1 MLAGLCGVIV
11 QLVVVVGGAG
21 KVGAGMVVVPPLT
34 VHPES
39 VGVAA
44 AVSPASETVTL
55 QSAELK
61 FEPSTRNWPA
71 ESARLE
77 TELVG
82 DETVTVAPG
91 AAPVPSTRTCPLL
104 TCARET
110 VRADALDGTSTARA
124 RTRSIALRGWTSPRE
139 GPGMCITS
147 HSTGPVCETLVLGQ
161 VERSGASASA
171 RSATEVAV
179 RARAGGR

>member
-1 MLAGLCGVIV
+1 M
-11 QLVVVVGGAG
+11 QVVVVGGG
-21 KVGAGMVVVPPLT
+21 GEVVVGGGVVVVPPLT

-39 VGVAA
+39 VGVAV
-44 AVSPASETVTL
+44 AVSPPSETVTL

-104 TCARET
+104 ICARET
-110 VRADALDGTSTARA
+110 VRAEALAGTASMA
-124 RTRSIALRGWTSPRE
+124 RTRTRNIALSGIDISE
-139 GPGMCITS
+139 KGPGMCITS
-147 HSTGPVCETLVLGQ
+147 HSKAPVSGTLVLGQ
-161 VERSGASASA
+161 LERPA
-171 RSATEVAV
+171 
-179 RARAGGR
+179 RARR